1 MRIGIVGGVDRNAG
15 ALQDIAHARG
25 HQLELHTGVL
35 ASAASAATLRALV
48 GRSEL
53 VVIVTDINS
62 HNGVRTARREAQR
75 RQRSLKLVRRMGATQ
90 FAALLAG
97 LGQVD
102 AGAA

>member
-15 ALQDIAHARG
+15 ALQDLAREQG

-35 ASAASAATLRALV
+35 ASAAAATTLKALV

-62 HNGVRTARREAQR
+62 HNGVRTARREARR
-75 RQRSLKLVRRMGATQ
+75 RQRTLRLVRRMGATQ

-97 LGQVD
+97 LG
-102 AGAA
+102 AA